1 MSTDERE
8 LLIRTR
14 RDLHRHPELGYE
26 EHRTAAIVAE
36 RLQGAG
42 YQVRTGIAGTG
53 VIGTLESGR
62 SGPTLLLRADMDA
75 LPVQEE
81 NAHEFASVNAGKMH
95 ACGHDAHVAIALA
108 VADRLARESD
118 QWRGS
123 VRYVFQPAEEG
134 GGGALRMVE
143 QGALDGV
150 DAALGLHV
158 WSGLPSGTVGVVEG
172 PMMAGSRDFRLVI
185 RGRGGHGAIPHQTV
199 DATLVASQVVVAL
212 QQIVARNVSPLDS
225 AVVTVGAFRSGS
237 AFNVI
242 SGRAVLEGTFRAFD
256 AGVMEHVRRR
266 IDEVVR
272 GICAAYGADVDVE
285 FGAQSYPPTVN
296 DPGMVALVRASAEE
310 VLGPDAVLEDE
321 AVRTMAAE
329 DFSEFIARV
338 PGCYFFVGVY
348 NEAVGAVHPHHSPH
362 FTICEDALTIGV
374 DVLHRAARK
383 YLAGGPE

>member
-1 MSTDERE
+1 MSTEERE

-14 RDLHRHPELGYE
+14 RDLHRHPELGYQ
-26 EHRTAAIVAE
+26 EHRTAGIVAE
-36 RLQGAG
+36 RLQAAG
-42 YQVRTGIAGTG
+42 YQVRTGVAETG
-53 VIGTLESGR
+53 VLGTLESGR
-62 SGPTLLLRADMDA
+62 EGPTLLLRADMDA

-81 NAHEFASVNAGKMH
+81 NTSEFASVHAGKMH

-108 VADRLARESD
+108 VAERLARNSGEWS
-118 QWRGS
+118 GS
-123 VRYVFQPAEEG
+123 IRYAFQPAEEG

-143 QGALDGV
+143 EGVLEGV

-158 WSGLPSGTVGVVEG
+158 WSGLPSGTIGVVDG

-185 RGRGGHGAIPHQTV
+185 QGRGGHGALPHQTV

-225 AVVTVGAFRSGS
+225 AVVTVGAFRSGT

-242 SGRAVLEGTFRAFD
+242 SGRAILEGTFRAFD

-266 IDEVVR
+266 IEEVVR
-272 GICAAYGADVDVE
+272 GTCAAYGAEVDVG

-296 DPGMVALVRASAEE
+296 DARMVALVRESAEE
-310 VLGPDAVLEDE
+310 VLGADAVRSDE
-321 AVRTMAAE
+321 GVRTMAAE
-329 DFSEFIARV
+329 DFSEFSARV
-338 PGCYFFVGVY
+338 PGCYFFVGVF
-348 NEAVGAVHPHHSPH
+348 NEAVGAVHPHHSPL
-362 FTICEDALTIGV
+362 FSICEDALTVGV

-383 YLAGGPE
+383 YLAGALA